1 MEPDPSTDRNEVR
14 TLLREVPEFADRYLD
29 LVEAADG
36 LPGENEAFCALAEF
50 VSELAS
56 GMENF
61 QPVLTRCLGAVERVA
76 SSSEDAEE
84 LIGWSFLDYLSLDA
98 RRALLP
104 WFGPRTFAMLETIED
119 PG

>member
-1 MEPDPSTDRNEVR
+1 MEPDFPTYCNEVK

-50 VSELAS
+50 VSELAV
-56 GMENF
+56 GLENF
-61 QPVLTRCLGAVERVA
+61 RPVLTRCLGAVEQVA
-76 SSSEDAEE
+76 STSEDAEE

-104 WFGPRTFAMLETIED
+104 WFGPRTFAMLEAIED